1 MLLWKYKQKNTLK
14 SHVSNIS
21 NISKVGFSFFFQKL
35 LKTSG
40 KILNELWLALALLD
54 KYLEKGFLS

>member
-1 MLLWKYKQKNTLK
+1 MYLIYQIYLK
-14 SHVSNIS
+14 LVFI
-21 NISKVGFSFFFQKL
+21 FFFQKL